1 MKKNLWHYVDWM
13 LNESSSDSEKDLI
26 TEPDLT
32 EDEDEQDEQSI
43 AANVAGVTTP
53 LGTDAT
59 YPNSRV
65 GHRKSP
71 TQAAGDSFGGARPPK
86 KKRK

>member
-32 EDEDEQDEQSI
+32 EDEDEHDEQSV

-71 TQAAGDSFGGARPPK
+71 AQAAGDSFGGARPPK

>member
-1 MKKNLWHYVDWM
+1 MKKNLWQYVSWM
-13 LNESSSDSEKDLI
+13 LNESMSESEKDLI
-26 TEPDLT
+26 TEPDFT
-32 EDEDEQDEQSI
+32 EDSDEQEEQSL
-43 AANVAGVTTP
+43 AGNVAGATTP
-53 LGTDAT
+53 LGTTAT

-71 TQAAGDSFGGARPPK
+71 SKAAGDSFGGARPPK